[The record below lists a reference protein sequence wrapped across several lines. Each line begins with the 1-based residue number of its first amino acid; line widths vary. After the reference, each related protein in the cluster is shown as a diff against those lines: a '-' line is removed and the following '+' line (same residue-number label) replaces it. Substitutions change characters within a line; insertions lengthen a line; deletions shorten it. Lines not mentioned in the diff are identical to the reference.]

1 MDVILHLLV
10 HIAKAH
16 SVEAVSVAHVV
27 VALLA
32 QAVASEVEEVVDLL
46 AEEAQ
51 VEASETAEG
60 GRVKYKVGE

>member
-1 MDVILHLLV
+1 MDVILHLLA
-10 HIAKAH
+10 HIVKVH

-46 AEEAQ
+46 AQ
-51 VEASETAEG
+51 VEASETAEDV
-60 GRVKYKVGE
+60 RVKYKVGE